1 MKNTLIDQGLQQ
13 LNMGLENPVPQN
25 LAYRIF
31 VADVAK
37 ATTTWNSIKLA
48 KMLGSKKFKPL
59 TKQRKGI
66 QVLSVGKKTPTK
78 LYYFPILSYLIENGL
93 KGTVS
98 AIYKHVEAN
107 QVFTTVDLEYVGGTK
122 TEPRWKVTVRWAKE
136 ELIAKGFIKR
146 KSPRGVW
153 EMTKA
158 GEKWFLA
165 NLVRGN

>member
-13 LNMGLENPVPQN
+13 LNMGLESPVPQN

-48 KMLGSKKFKPL
+48 KILASKKFKPL
-59 TKQRKGI
+59 TKQRKGVK
-66 QVLSVGKKTPTK
+66 VLSIGKKTPTK
-78 LYYFPILSYLIENGL
+78 LYYFPILSYLMDNNLQGDIQSLYRHIEG
-93 KGTVS
+93 
-98 AIYKHVEAN
+98 N
-107 QVFTTVDLEYVGGTK
+107 QVFTTADLEYVGGAK
-122 TEPRWKVTVRWAKE
+122 SEPRWKTTLRWAKE
-136 ELIAKGFIKR
+136 ELITKGFIKR
-146 KSPRGVW
+146 KSPRGIW

-158 GEKWFLA
+158 GQKWYLA